1 VLVPLPVDIA
11 DILPYRLI
19 FAIDLGLWQNYRRYN
34 EDEINFQTYALW
46 LRRPFFLKG
55 TAVEH
60 NPIAPIAERARH
72 PCPQRGKRR
81 ASRICDNV

>member
-34 EDEINFQTYALW
+34 EDEINLQT
-46 LRRPFFLKG
+46 
-55 TAVEH
+55 
-60 NPIAPIAERARH
+60 
-72 PCPQRGKRR
+72 
-81 ASRICDNV
+81 